1 MDETN
6 ETLHQSEQ
14 AEIERQVAAKEK
26 RKLKAQSEKNHSI
39 WFGLG
44 MMGLI
49 GWSVAVP
56 ALIGVAIGLWIDS
69 QWPSDYSWGLM
80 LLILGIA
87 IGCLNAW
94 NWLQKE
100 GRSEGRREPPT
111 GGHAPP
117 EVQSSDHATGDDHGK

>member
-1 MDETN
+1 MDETRD
-6 ETLHQSEQ
+6 TIHHSEQ
-14 AEIERQVAAKEK
+14 AEIERQVAAKEE

-69 QWPSDYSWGLM
+69 HWPSPYSCGLM
-80 LLILGIA
+80 FLILGIG

-100 GRSEGRREPPT
+100 GRSEARRESRSERQVPSETPSSGHEA
-111 GGHAPP
+111 GG
-117 EVQSSDHATGDDHGK
+117 DRGK